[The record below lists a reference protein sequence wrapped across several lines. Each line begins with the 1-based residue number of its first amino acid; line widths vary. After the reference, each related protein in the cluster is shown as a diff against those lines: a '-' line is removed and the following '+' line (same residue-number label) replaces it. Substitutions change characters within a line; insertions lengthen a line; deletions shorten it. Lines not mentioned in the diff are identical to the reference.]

1 MTLFACFAAATERI
15 ELMRGLWS
23 EPVLDYRA
31 SYHRVD
37 RGGILSQPDRPI
49 PSYLPSSIAT
59 PLALA

>member
-1 MTLFACFAAATERI
+1 MTLFACFAAAI

-23 EPVLDYRA
+23 EPVLDYRG

-59 PLALA
+59 PRALA